1 MGNMN
6 AQMAEFVG
14 SLWENYI
21 KQKHDEASA
30 DVLSYYRAE
39 VVSNDGN
46 NRLTIQ
52 KPFDNPYQVSC
63 TDDMS
68 EAVEGMQVI
77 VLRFGN
83 GTNNA
88 NHIVVA
94 KGNGSP
100 IGSGGIAVN
109 GLPTGGTAGQI
120 LVKNSSTNFDT
131 AWTSINTAS
140 RYVHE
145 QGTASATWT
154 VNHNLNCYPSVT
166 VVDTANTVVVGEVQY
181 TNTNSLTITFN
192 AAVKGKAY
200 IN

>member
-6 AQMAEFVG
+6 AQMAEFAG

-52 KPFDNPYQVSC
+52 KPFDDPYQVSC

-109 GLPTGGTAGQI
+109 GLPTGGTSGQV
-120 LVKNSSTNFDT
+120 LVKNSSTNFD
-131 AWTSINTAS
+131 ASWTTINTAS